1 MIVLYIIGGLLLLL
15 VVLYILLVVFINV
28 RRRRLL
34 FKIGVHEALNEF
46 VNTKE
51 FMSESN
57 YIGGDIEKSWL
68 MSVSIEDDS
77 LFRPKEIFISSLKLP
92 RKKPRYNSSIYLLA
106 CLVEKKDNKWIVTD
120 HSDMDKETVKALEE
134 ERGIKIT
141 RKKY

>member
-34 FKIGVHEALNEF
+34 FKIGIHEALNEF

-51 FMSESN
+51 FISESN
-57 YIGGDIEKSWL
+57 YIGGDIDKSWL
-68 MSVSIEDDS
+68 MKVSIEDDS
-77 LFRPKEIFISSLKLP
+77 LFRPKEIFISSLELP
-92 RKKPRYNSSIYLLA
+92 RKKLRYNSSTYLLA
-106 CLVEKKDNKWIVTD
+106 CTLEKKNNKWVVTD
-120 HSDMDKETVKALEE
+120 HADMEKEMTKGIEE
-134 ERGIKIT
+134 EYGVKIK